1 MTLQFGASLTDDA
14 SSVNYNHN
22 MFITQAT
29 GLIVVKLYLMYLK
42 NLSTK
47 LQCLALQASAFI
59 SARDYNSKISNGTFV
74 HLVN

>member
-1 MTLQFGASLTDDA
+1 VLLQFGASLTDDA

-29 GLIVVKLYLMYLK
+29 GLIVVKLYLKYLL
-42 NLSTK
+42 NLSSK

-59 SARDYNSKISNGTFV
+59 TARDCNSKISNDIFS